1 MSINNPFDNNSNNS
15 GKKKHDP
22 ALQKIWDMAVLEAQ
36 KELSSV
42 AALLDKNIYFLGAL
56 KNDNLSGTYST
67 IDSNS
72 QINVTHWQDEQGNVF
87 VPCFSSLEN
96 MHEQVGE
103 VHPYMSLNGREF
115 FEMTLGEMLILD
127 PDTKEEVALS
137 SEQIS
142 SLLVRYS

>member
-1 MSINNPFDNNSNNS
+1 MSVNNPFDKNS
-15 GKKKHDP
+15 GKSDEDKHDP
-22 ALQKIWDMAVLEAQ
+22 ALQKVWDVAVSEAQ
-36 KELSSV
+36 KELTSV
-42 AALLDKNIYFLGAL
+42 ASLLDKNIYFLGAM
-56 KNDNLSGTYST
+56 KNDNLSGTYSA

-72 QINVTHWQDEQGNVF
+72 DINVTHWQDEQGNVF
-87 VPCFSSLEN
+87 VPCFSSLDSI
-96 MHEQVGE
+96 HEQASE
-103 VHPYMSLNGREF
+103 TQPYMSLNGREF